1 MIPQVVTNEAATVIS
16 PNGIHFPQTDK
27 TQPTHQ
33 KQDSLKKHLK
43 AEVKVLAAI
52 QIMCGVVVL
61 SLGII
66 LAFVPHAQHF
76 TSVFSVLL
84 KSGYP
89 FVGALFFIIS
99 GILSIITE
107 TKSTKALV
115 DGSLAMNILSVLLA
129 VMGVVILSVNL
140 AGLQPAA
147 EQCEPSK
154 DITPTAQFPYH
165 YGYGYGYR
173 TYCSTTKAVLA
184 GALSLMLI
192 CSVLELGLAVLS
204 TTLWWKQRHSDFSR
218 NVIFLSR
225 NSKNESNMET
235 KALCNPTY
243 EERMVS

>member
-1 MIPQVVTNEAATVIS
+1 MIPQVVTNEAVTVIS

-43 AEVKVLAAI
+43 AEAI

-66 LAFVPHAQHF
+66 LAFVPYAQHF

-115 DGSLAMNILSVLLA
+115 DGSLAMNILSVSLA
-129 VMGVVILSVNL
+129 IMGVVILSVNL
-140 AGLQPAA
+140 AALQPAA
-147 EQCEPSK
+147 ERCESSK
-154 DITPTAQFPYH
+154 EIAPTAQFPYH
-165 YGYGYGYR
+165 YGYGYR

-204 TTLWWKQRHSDFSR
+204 ATLWWKQRHSDFPG